1 MRVRSFQI
9 QKKSTEIFDN
19 CQDKIHLDL
28 NEKKFAVADGATQG
42 FKSEVWADEISKS
55 FVQSNQ
61 DDFVSGLKSL
71 AESFNSLPL
80 DNETGPMA
88 FLEKKK
94 KERGGNTAILGAKVN
109 EEEESIEFLAVG
121 DSCAFMFC
129 KGAISSWPFN
139 NLDELNQ
146 CQASINSKQ
155 ILEENY
161 SLDVRVEKIKYAKL
175 DEIWICSD
183 ALARFI
189 LKDLSILGRLKSLA
203 NFEGFY
209 EFCVENWENNS
220 MEHDDISFLRI
231 ETKGENEFL
240 RFEPPEGFFFEQ
252 PKAPGYSIS
261 GQTENEEEIE
271 NNEIMREQ
279 LETLTNE
286 IKDLKSQ
293 LKRNLRLTI
302 CALMILSFGFILY
315 ESNVLK
321 NAWSYISNGI
331 QSDAKDVNSTPQKDK

>member
-42 FKSEVWADEISKS
+42 FKSEVWADAVSKS

-61 DDFVSGLKSL
+61 DDFVTGLKSL
-71 AESFNSLPL
+71 AEGFNSLPL

-109 EEEESIEFLAVG
+109 EEDESIDFLAVG
-121 DSCAFMFC
+121 DSCAFMFSNDE
-129 KGAISSWPFN
+129 IMSWPFK
-139 NLDELNQ
+139 NLDELNR
-146 CQASINSKQ
+146 CQTSINSKQ

-161 SLDVRVEKIKYAKL
+161 SLDVRVEKIKCAKL

-183 ALARFI
+183 ALSRFI
-189 LKDLSILGRLKSLA
+189 LKDFSILEKLRSLS
-203 NFEGFY
+203 NFESFY
-209 EFCVENWENNS
+209 NFCIDCWENDS

-231 ETKGENEFL
+231 EIKGENEYL

-252 PKAPGYSIS
+252 PKAPAYSIS
-261 GQTENEEEIE
+261 NQIENEEEIE
-271 NNEIMREQ
+271 NDEKMREQ
-279 LETLTNE
+279 LEILTCE
-286 IKDLKSQ
+286 IRDLKSQ

-302 CALMILSFGFILY
+302 CVITILSVGFILY
-315 ESNVLK
+315 ETNALK
-321 NAWSYISNGI
+321 NAWSYIANDI
-331 QSDAKDVNSTPQKDK
+331 QSDEKDVKSTSQKDK

>member
-55 FVQSNQ
+55 FVQSNSV
-61 DDFVSGLKSL
+61 DFVSGLKSL

-109 EEEESIEFLAVG
+109 EEEEAIEFLAVG

-129 KGAISSWPFN
+129 KGEISSWPFK

-175 DEIWICSD
+175 DEVWICSD

-209 EFCVENWENNS
+209 EFCLENWENNS
-220 MEHDDISFLRI
+220 LEHDDISFLRI
-231 ETKGENEFL
+231 ETKGENEYL

-261 GQTENEEEIE
+261 SQTENEEEIE
-271 NNEIMREQ
+271 NDEKMREQ
-279 LETLTNE
+279 LEILTSE
-286 IKDLKSQ
+286 IRDLKSQ

-302 CALMILSFGFILY
+302 CAITILSVGFILY
-315 ESNVLK
+315 ETNALK
-321 NAWSYISNGI
+321 NAWSHISNGI
-331 QSDAKDVNSTPQKDK
+331 QSDEKDVKSTSQKDK

>member
-1 MRVRSFQI
+1 MRVHSFQI
-9 QKKSTEIFDN
+9 QKKSTERFDN

-61 DDFVSGLKSL
+61 DDFVYGLKSL

-129 KGAISSWPFN
+129 KGEISSWPFK

-175 DEIWICSD
+175 DEFWICSD

-189 LKDLSILGRLKSLA
+189 LKDLSILGRLKSLV

-209 EFCVENWENNS
+209 DFCVENWENNS

-231 ETKGENEFL
+231 EMKGEREYL

-252 PKAPGYSIS
+252 PKVPGYSIS
-261 GQTENEEEIE
+261 NPTENEEDLE
-271 NNEIMREQ
+271 NDEIMREQ

-321 NAWSYISNGI
+321 NAWSYLSDHI
-331 QSDAKDVNSTPQKDK
+331 QSDEKEENTTSQKEK

>member
-9 QKKSTEIFDN
+9 QKKSTERFDN
-19 CQDKIHLDL
+19 CQDKIRLDI
-28 NEKKFAVADGATQG
+28 NEGKFAVADGATQG

-94 KERGGNTAILGAKVN
+94 KQRGGNTAFLGVKVN
-109 EEEESIEFLAVG
+109 EEDESIDFLAVG

-129 KGAISSWPFN
+129 KDEITSWPFK

-146 CQASINSKQ
+146 CQSSINSKQ
-155 ILEENY
+155 ILEEDY
-161 SLDVRVEKIKYAKL
+161 SLDVRVEKIKYTKL

-183 ALARFI
+183 ALSRFI
-189 LKDLSILGRLKSLA
+189 LKDFSILARLKSFS
-203 NFEGFY
+203 NFESFY
-209 EFCVENWENNS
+209 NFCLESWENNS
-220 MEHDDISFLRI
+220 MEHDDVSFLRI
-231 ETKGENEFL
+231 EIKGEKEYLPFK
-240 RFEPPEGFFFEQ
+240 PPEGFFFEQ
-252 PKAPGYSIS
+252 PKAPGHSIS
-261 GQTENEEEIE
+261 SQTENEEEIE
-271 NNEIMREQ
+271 NDEIMREQ

-321 NAWSYISNGI
+321 NAWSYISNGNE
-331 QSDAKDVNSTPQKDK
+331 SDAKDVNSTSQKDK

>member
-19 CQDKIHLDL
+19 CQDKIRLDL

-129 KGAISSWPFN
+129 KGEITSWPFK

-161 SLDVRVEKIKYAKL
+161 SLDVRVEKIKYVKL
-175 DEIWICSD
+175 AEIWICSD

-203 NFEGFY
+203 DFEGFF
-209 EFCVENWENNS
+209 EFCLENWENNS
-220 MEHDDISFLRI
+220 LEHDDISFLRI
-231 ETKGENEFL
+231 ETKGENEYQ

-252 PKAPGYSIS
+252 PKAPRYSIS
-261 GQTENEEEIE
+261 SQTENEEEIE
-271 NNEIMREQ
+271 NDEKMREQ
-279 LETLTNE
+279 LEILTSE
-286 IKDLKSQ
+286 IRDLKSQ

-302 CALMILSFGFILY
+302 CAITILSVGFILY
-315 ESNVLK
+315 ETNALK

-331 QSDAKDVNSTPQKDK
+331 QSDEKDSKSTSQKDK

>member
-55 FVQSNQ
+55 FVQSNSV
-61 DDFVSGLKSL
+61 DFVSGLKSL

-129 KGAISSWPFN
+129 KGEISSWPFK

-175 DEIWICSD
+175 DEVWICSD

-209 EFCVENWENNS
+209 EFCLENWENNS
-220 MEHDDISFLRI
+220 LEHDDISFLRI
-231 ETKGENEFL
+231 ETKGENEYL

-261 GQTENEEEIE
+261 SQTENEEEIE
-271 NNEIMREQ
+271 NDEKMREQ
-279 LETLTNE
+279 LEILTSE
-286 IKDLKSQ
+286 IRDLKSQ

-302 CALMILSFGFILY
+302 CAITILSVGFILY
-315 ESNVLK
+315 ETNALK
-321 NAWSYISNGI
+321 NAWSHISNGI
-331 QSDAKDVNSTPQKDK
+331 QSDEKDVKSTSQKDK